1 MSEQT
6 DRFRIPKIERSQR
19 KETGKGTRNFRE
31 KYLEVLSSQYT
42 GQEGGGRRK
51 SWQDT
56 EGEGLTMEQVKDLNT
71 HE

>member
-1 MSEQT
+1 MSDE
-6 DRFRIPKIERSQR
+6 K
-19 KETGKGTRNFRE
+19 TRDEAASFRE
-31 KYLEVLSSQYT
+31 RYLEVLSSQYT